1 LIENKGELMAMVME
15 NADEVSLVVQV
26 PTIVGGSLWNV
37 FMFAEYGIDDADV
50 CGGIAVT
57 S

>member
-1 LIENKGELMAMVME
+1 MAMVME